1 MPCSKYF
8 LVINSFN
15 DYYPPFTN
23 KDIKVLE
30 NTSISMI
37 TELEVIR
44 DKILT

>member
-1 MPCSKYF
+1 MPWSKYF

-23 KDIKVLE
+23 EDIKVLE
-30 NTSISMI
+30 NTFFTMI

-44 DKILT
+44 DKVLT